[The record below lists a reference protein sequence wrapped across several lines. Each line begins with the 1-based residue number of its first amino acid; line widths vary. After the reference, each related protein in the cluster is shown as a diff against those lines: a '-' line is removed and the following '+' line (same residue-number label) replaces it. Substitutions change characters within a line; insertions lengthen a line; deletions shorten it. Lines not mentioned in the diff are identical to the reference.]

1 MIPPSAADQPRR
13 QPNRAGAEPAQAP
26 ARLDVPEVSGQHQIG
41 YLVGGRYELIKPI
54 ASGGM
59 ARVWE
64 GRDTVLNRPVAVKVL
79 HPHLATDRGFL
90 LRFRREAIAAA
101 RLSHRSIVAI
111 YDTVTEPAT
120 TSNAGVANA
129 GIEAIV
135 MELIDGDTLRTTLDQ
150 VGKLSPTDV
159 VQLGRQI
166 ADALD
171 AAHRAGIVHRDIKPS
186 NILFCSDR
194 RIMVTD
200 FGIAKAGEDTDLT
213 VTGTLLGTA
222 KYLAPEQ
229 VNGDLVDPR
238 ADLYALGIV
247 LFEALT
253 GQAPFQAD
261 TDAATALAR
270 LHQSPPRASQFQP
283 DVPSDLDAIIHR
295 LMARSPDERQ
305 SSASEL
311 SSALSGVRPEYIH
324 PDHTLVLADHEPG
337 ELDTDFE
344 DEEEY
349 EEGFLRSERSW
360 MVPAMALVLVAAGLL
375 VAGVLIASNL
385 GQSVIDSPGVDD
397 SEQTTSEIT
406 TPAAEPG
413 TDDPEPS
420 NNTTVLSPGEVI
432 DVDASIVGARA
443 IDFEGDG
450 EEHDDRVGLAF
461 DGDDDTAWTTDTYHG
476 ELFGRLKTG
485 VGYLIDMGGTA
496 TVSEVR
502 METNSR
508 HWSISFYLMDE
519 FVEDKTADKSG
530 WGEPIAIANNES
542 GNERI
547 RMEGTGRWLLLW
559 ITDPGTSDDGSDED
573 EEDDHRFELAELE
586 VS

>member
-1 MIPPSAADQPRR
+1 MIPPSAADQPSS
-13 QPNRAGAEPAQAP
+13 AGTEPAQAP
-26 ARLDVPEVSGQHQIG
+26 IPTDVPEVSGQHHVG
-41 YLVGGRYELIKPI
+41 YRVGDRYELIKPI

-64 GRDTVLNRPVAVKVL
+64 ARDTILNRPVAVKVL

-120 TSNAGVANA
+120 TSNTGIASP

-135 MELIDGDTLRTTLDQ
+135 MELIDGDTLRATLDQ

-171 AAHRAGIVHRDIKPS
+171 AAHHAGIVHRDIKPS

-253 GQAPFQAD
+253 GHAPFQAD

-270 LHQSPPRASQFQP
+270 LHQAPPRVSQFQP
-283 DVPSDLDAIIHR
+283 DVPSDLDSIIHR
-295 LMARSPDERQ
+295 LMARDPNDRH

-311 SSALSGVRPEYIH
+311 SSALSGVRPEFVH
-324 PDHTLVLADHEPG
+324 PDHTLVLSDHEPQ
-337 ELDTDFE
+337 ELETDFD
-344 DEEEY
+344 DEEDD
-349 EEGFLRSERSW
+349 EGFLRSERSW

-375 VAGVLIASNL
+375 VAGVLIARSQL
-385 GQSVIDSPGVDD
+385 GQSVIENAGIGDPQPATTVGPTPTGDPAPSDS
-397 SEQTTSEIT
+397 
-406 TPAAEPG
+406 
-413 TDDPEPS
+413 
-420 NNTTVLSPGEVI
+420 TTVLSPVEVF
-432 DVDASIVGARA
+432 VDASIVGARA
-443 IDFEGDG
+443 IDFEGDR
-450 EEHDDRVGLAF
+450 EEHDDRVTLAF

-476 ELFGRLKTG
+476 EGFGRLKTG
-485 VGYLIDMGGTA
+485 VGYLVDMGGTA
-496 TVSEVR
+496 DVSEVR
-502 METNSR
+502 LETNSR
-508 HWSISFYLMDE
+508 DWSIEFYLMSE
-519 FVEDKTADKSG
+519 FTETKSE
-530 WGEPIAIANNES
+530 WGEPIAIASNES

-547 RMEGTGRWLLLW
+547 RMEGTGRLLLLW
-559 ITDPGTSDDGSDED
+559 ITEPGTSDDGPDEG
-573 EEDDHRFELAELE
+573 EEDDHRFELAEIEL
-586 VS
+586 S

>member
-1 MIPPSAADQPRR
+1 MIPPCPADQPHS
-13 QPNRAGAEPAQAP
+13 AGDEPAQ
-26 ARLDVPEVSGQHQIG
+26 VPTPLEVHEVSGQHQIG
-41 YLVGGRYELIKPI
+41 YLVGGRYELIQPI

-64 GRDTVLNRPVAVKVL
+64 GRDTILNRPVAVKIL

-90 LRFRREAIAAA
+90 LRFQREAIAAA

-120 TSNAGVANA
+120 PSNA

-270 LHQSPPRASQFQP
+270 LHQIPPKVSQLQP
-283 DVPSDLDAIIHR
+283 DVPSDLDAIIYR
-295 LMARSPDERQ
+295 LMSRSPSDRH

-311 SSALSGVRPEYIH
+311 SSVLSGVRPEYIH
-324 PDHTLVLADHEPG
+324 PDHTLVLADHEPD
-337 ELDTDFE
+337 ELHTDYE
-344 DEEEY
+344 DEEDD

-375 VAGVLIASNL
+375 VAGVLIAPNL
-385 GQSVIDSPGVDD
+385 GQSIIEGAGLGD
-397 SEQTTSEIT
+397 SEQT
-406 TPAAEPG
+406 PAVTQAP

-420 NNTTVLSPGEVI
+420 DSTTVLSPVEVVV
-432 DVDASIVGARA
+432 VDASIVGARA

-461 DGDDDTAWTTDTYHG
+461 DGDDDTAWTTEDYKY

-485 VGYLIDMGGTA
+485 VGYLIDLGGTA
-496 TVSEVR
+496 TVSEIR
-502 METNSR
+502 METNSK
-508 HWSISFYLMDE
+508 HWSIEFYLMDE
-519 FVEDKTADKSG
+519 FTETKAA
-530 WGEPIAIANNES
+530 WGEPVAEARDES
-542 GNERI
+542 GKERI

-559 ITDPGTSDDGSDED
+559 ITDPGTSDDGPDED
-573 EEDDHRFELAELE
+573 EEDDHRFELAEIE

>member
-13 QPNRAGAEPAQAP
+13 QPNRAGTEPAQDPAP
-26 ARLDVPEVSGQHQIG
+26 LGVPEVSGQHQIG

-64 GRDTVLNRPVAVKVL
+64 GRDTILSRPVAVKIL

-120 TSNAGVANA
+120 TSNTGIANA

-135 MELIDGDTLRTTLDQ
+135 MELIDGETLRTTLDQ
-150 VGKLSPTDV
+150 VGKLSPTDA

-213 VTGTLLGTA
+213 VIGTLLGTA

-253 GQAPFQAD
+253 GHAPFQAD

-270 LHQSPPRASQFQP
+270 LHQAPPRVSQFQP

-295 LMARSPDERQ
+295 LMARSPNHRQ

-324 PDHTLVLADHEPG
+324 PDHTLVLPDHEPG
-337 ELDTDFE
+337 DSDLDFE
-344 DEEEY
+344 DDEEDE

-375 VAGVLIASNL
+375 VAGVLIAGAKL
-385 GQSVIDSPGVDD
+385 GQDIIGSDGIND
-397 SEQTTSEIT
+397 SEQTTPETT
-406 TPAAEPG
+406 TPANESP
-413 TDDPEPS
+413 TDGQEPS
-420 NNTTVLSPGEVI
+420 DSTTVLSPVEVI
-432 DVDASIVGARA
+432 VVDASIVGARA

-450 EEHDDRVGLAF
+450 EEHDDRVALAF
-461 DGDDDTAWTTDTYHG
+461 DGDDDTAWTTDTYHR

-502 METNSR
+502 LETNSKD
-508 HWSISFYLMDE
+508 WSIEFYLMDG
-519 FVEDKTADKSG
+519 FSEDKSS
-530 WGEPIAIANNES
+530 WGEPIALASNES

-547 RMEGTGRWLLLW
+547 RMESTGRFLLLW
-559 ITDPGTSDDGSDED
+559 ITDPGTSDDGPDEG
-573 EEDDHRFELAELE
+573 EEDDHRFELAEIE

>member
-1 MIPPSAADQPRR
+1 MIPPSAADQPHS
-13 QPNRAGAEPAQAP
+13 AGAEPPQKP
-26 ARLDVPEVSGQHQIG
+26 SPLEQRDISGQHQIG
-41 YLVGGRYELIKPI
+41 YLVGGRYELVKPI

-64 GRDTVLNRPVAVKVL
+64 GRDTILNRPVAVKVL

-120 TSNAGVANA
+120 PSNA

-159 VQLGRQI
+159 VQRGRQI

-222 KYLAPEQ
+222 KYLSPEQ

-238 ADLYALGIV
+238 ADLYSLGIV

-261 TDAATALAR
+261 TDVATALAR
-270 LHQSPPRASQFQP
+270 LHQVPPRVSQLQP
-283 DVPSDLDAIIHR
+283 DVPSDLDAIIFR
-295 LMARSPDERQ
+295 LMSRSPNDRQ
-305 SSASEL
+305 RSASEL
-311 SSALSGVRPEYIH
+311 SSVLSGVRPEYIH
-324 PDHTLVLADHEPG
+324 PDHTLVLADHEPD
-337 ELDTDFE
+337 ESNTDFE
-344 DEEEY
+344 SDEEDEH
-349 EEGFLRSERSW
+349 GFLRSERSW
-360 MVPAMALVLVAAGLL
+360 MVPAMALALVAAGLL
-375 VAGVLIASNL
+375 VASVLIVPSL
-385 GQSVIDSPGVDD
+385 GQSVVESTGIGDP
-397 SEQTTSEIT
+397 EQTTVVDPS
-406 TPAAEPG
+406 P
-413 TDDPEPS
+413 TDGPEPS
-420 NNTTVLSPGEVI
+420 DSTTFLSPATTVI
-432 DVDASIVGARA
+432 VDASVVGARA
-443 IDFEGDG
+443 IDPEGDG
-450 EEHDDRVGLAF
+450 DENGANVGLAF
-461 DGDDDTAWTTDTYHG
+461 DGDDETAWKTEKYRY
-476 ELFGRLKTG
+476 EAFGRLKNG
-485 VGYLIDMGGTA
+485 VGYFVDLGGTA
-496 TVSEVR
+496 DVSEVR

-519 FVEDKTADKSG
+519 FTETKAA
-530 WGEPIAIANNES
+530 WGDPVAVANNES
-542 GNERI
+542 GKERI

-559 ITDPGTSDDGSDED
+559 ITDPGTSDDGPDED
-573 EEDDHRFELAELE
+573 EEDDHRFELAEIE